1 MLSRCFCLSFL
12 SSLCTLAFI
21 SLYSF
26 LSLCLASRFLSM
38 RFSVSSVIQ
47 GFVRSFFLY
56 PTISSAVGK
65 TFFVSY
71 HNSFGVFSSIT
82 YFKASNLFAIFVSY
96 VYPLFT
102 FNSSTFNLFIISV
115 LFCLPSLTFMVAI
128 SRLWSVSQSALGYV
142 LQLLM
147 QAFHFLSMHNRSGSS
162 CFHLALSMCIVS
174 SGVV

>member
-12 SSLCTLAFI
+12 NSLCTLAFI

-56 PTISSAVGK
+56 STISSAVVIK
-65 TFFVSY
+65 TFFVSS

-82 YFKASNLFAIFVSY
+82 YLYFKASNLFAIFVSY
-96 VYPLFT
+96 VYPLFP
-102 FNSSTFNLFIISV
+102 FNPSSFNLFIISV
-115 LFCLPSLTFMVAI
+115 LFCLPSLTFIVAI
-128 SRLWSVSQSALGYV
+128 SRLWLVSQSVPGYV

-147 QAFHFLSMHNRSGSS
+147 QVFHFLSMP
-162 CFHLALSMCIVS
+162 I
-174 SGVV
+174 

>member
-26 LSLCLASRFLSM
+26 LSFCLASLCLSM

-47 GFVRSFFLY
+47 GFVQSFFLY
-56 PTISSAVGK
+56 PTISSAVVIK
-65 TFFVSY
+65 TFFVSS

-96 VYPLFT
+96 VYPLFP

-115 LFCLPSLTFMVAI
+115 LFCLPSLTFIVAI
-128 SRLWSVSQSALGYV
+128 SRLWSVSQSAPGYV

-147 QAFHFLSMHNRSGSS
+147 QVFHFLSMPTCLGFSIRR
-162 CFHLALSMCIVS
+162 CPCV
-174 SGVV
+174 